1 MTTHSFSKVFLFGF
15 LILGGQAKASLSF
28 PSWVCTKLL
37 GSEDAPDA
45 LVYMKEAR
53 KAYGIA
59 NSKRPVKYITPSCSW
74 LQQFESFTWFGTW
87 VNKKSWAYSSPS
99 QKVWRAFHEIAHEAY
114 SHPEKVITAIATTFA
129 TSILFS
135 FWVTKN
141 IQTPALKYLLRGGI
155 VGLIN
160 SICIP
165 LFSQVA
171 EIQADLHAAEILC
184 NTGHADVVQEHLN
197 QLNKMVENGLENYS
211 RWFPIVSNQ
220 IVYIKY
226 ILDMHALNTIRD
238 MQALGHKLDCALN
251 KEEKVQLEPAAEQ
264 EI

>member
-1 MTTHSFSKVFLFGF
+1 MITHSFSKVFLFGF
-15 LILGGQAKASLSF
+15 LILGGQTKASLSF

-87 VNKKSWAYSSPS
+87 VNKKSWAHSSPS
-99 QKVWRAFHEIAHEAY
+99 QKIWRAFHEIAHEAY
-114 SHPEKVITAIATTFA
+114 SHPEKVITAIAVTCA

-141 IQTPALKYLLRGGI
+141 IQTPALKYFLQGGI
-155 VGLIN
+155 VALIN

-165 LFSQVA
+165 FISKCV
-171 EIQADLHAAEILC
+171 EVFADVYAGYMLC
-184 NTGHADVVQEHLN
+184 SMGRADVVEEHLK
-197 QLNKMVENGLENYS
+197 QLNEMIANGYKDS
-211 RWFPIVSNQ
+211 RWFPRIIDQ
-220 IVYIKY
+220 IICMKG
-226 ILDMHALNTIRD
+226 ILEWHALNTMRD
-238 MQALGHKLDCALN
+238 MQELGHKLDCALN
-251 KEEKVQLEPAAEQ
+251 KEEQVHLESASEQ